1 MKINHKRI
9 RKCTIICCAFIS
21 ALLPVH
27 AGTAV
32 NSGAGYTVTTTA
44 TKTYISCVATGKM
57 SNGSTAV
64 VTGYVATPGGPV
76 SIGTRS
82 SNTYVYWYISEVSGY
97 SSWIYAIGKAKLS
110 DGKWYKT
117 TVAYAS

>member
-1 MKINHKRI
+1 MRVQKEIFWGDNMKINHKRI
-9 RKCTIICCAFIS
+9 RKCTITCCAFIS
-21 ALLPVH
+21 ALLPVN

-44 TKTYISCVATGKM
+44 TKTY
-57 SNGSTAV
+57 
-64 VTGYVATPGGPV
+64 
-76 SIGTRS
+76 
-82 SNTYVYWYISEVSGY
+82 
-97 SSWIYAIGKAKLS
+97 KAKLS